1 MKTRQLD
8 PSDVSAI
15 DALMDAW
22 TEANDHGDAR
32 AISALY
38 AVDADLVLINGHRVA
53 GRDGI
58 EAMYQMAFEQ
68 LPGNKARIVR
78 ESRRL
83 LADDIVVDDG
93 TWEVVGGLPDG
104 APSNGRSTTVFQK
117 HEGQWLI
124 QCVRIMVPV
133 VQTALD

>member
-1 MKTRQLD
+1 MNTHQID

-15 DALMDAW
+15 DALMNAW
-22 TEANDHGDAR
+22 TAANDRGDAK

-38 AVDADLVLINGHRVA
+38 AVDADLVMINGHLVV
-53 GRDGI
+53 GRDSI
-58 EAMYQMAFEQ
+58 EAMYQTAFEQ

-83 LADDIVVDDG
+83 LADDIIVDDG
-93 TWEVVGGLPDG
+93 TWEVIGVLPEG
-104 APSNGRSTTVFQK
+104 APSSGRSTTIFQRND
-117 HEGQWLI
+117 GQWLI

-133 VQTALD
+133 VQTAIG